1 MYPKP
6 LVGPGTSA
14 GPHLNYYPPI
24 PSAESAP
31 FSPTPQ
37 AAAAANPSSPASSV
51 AATASNLA
59 SSLYKAFFPPLASPA
74 APAGSPG
81 PSGPP
86 AGPTPQTQPSLA
98 YADLPAPP
106 GKLVEPS
113 APTLTDEDDDSQPA
127 CVICW
132 SAPREVGLLHGSSVH
147 KCVCRECA
155 AGMKAGITPC
165 PLCRQT
171 VERVLNVFE

>member
-1 MYPKP
+1 APALARP
-6 LVGPGTSA
+6 STTTLLSQAQNQRPSP
-14 GPHLNYYPPI
+14 PH
-24 PSAESAP
+24 
-31 FSPTPQ
+31 PQ
-37 AAAAANPSSPASSV
+37 AAAAANPSSPAPSV
-51 AATASNLA
+51 AATASTLA
-59 SSLYKAFFPPLASPA
+59 SSLYKAFFPPPASPA
-74 APAGSPG
+74 AAAGSPG

-86 AGPTPQTQPSLA
+86 AGPTPQTQPSLP
-98 YADLPAPP
+98 YADLAAPP